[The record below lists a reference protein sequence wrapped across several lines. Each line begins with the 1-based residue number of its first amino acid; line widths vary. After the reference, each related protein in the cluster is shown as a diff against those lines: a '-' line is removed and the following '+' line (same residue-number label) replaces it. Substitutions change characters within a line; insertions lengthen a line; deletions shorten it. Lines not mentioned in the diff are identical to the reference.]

1 MRFSWR
7 LGAAVMTAVWLSGFA
22 YAVRPSAQAVIPSPP
37 PGAIAGT
44 FFKNVTTSTLKTLTV
59 DDFIAAMGVMSGA
72 LGWDC
77 ADCHP
82 GAGTDT
88 VDWVFDTRVKRTAR
102 RMVEMVAA
110 INQQQFG
117 GAQKVTC
124 WTCHH
129 GRDIPASSI
138 MLDRLYEAPND
149 ELDDL
154 IVQDKDQP
162 PAAQILDKYI
172 AALGGA
178 QRLAGLTS
186 YVATGTSI
194 GFGDFGGTADF
205 TIFNKA
211 PGKRTTLIN
220 YKDHPDRGESLW
232 TVNGSTGTVKTPRA
246 LLRYYTIVGEE
257 LDGQMFEAK
266 LAFPGGIK
274 DALTN
279 WRVGQP
285 RAVGNKDYAVVQGS
299 GPRGFMATLYF
310 DQETGLL
317 ARMVRYGASPVGH
330 VLTQTDYADYRDVNG
345 IKFPFEYKFSWLDG
359 RFSAKLKEIKV
370 NVPIEDS
377 RFGK

>member
-88 VDWVFDTRVKRTAR
+88 VDWVVDTRVKRTAR

-178 QRLAGLTS
+178 QRLAGLNS

-246 LLRYYTIVGEE
+246 LLRDYTIVGEITKG
-257 LDGQMFEAK
+257 LDVIEKIAK
-266 LAFPGGIK
+266 AGVDEKQANRPGDGPPAEPITIT
-274 DALTN
+274 AA
-279 WRVGQP
+279 RVEQ
-285 RAVGNKDYAVVQGS
+285 S
-299 GPRGFMATLYF
+299 
-310 DQETGLL
+310 
-317 ARMVRYGASPVGH
+317 S
-330 VLTQTDYADYRDVNG
+330 
-345 IKFPFEYKFSWLDG
+345 
-359 RFSAKLKEIKV
+359 
-370 NVPIEDS
+370 
-377 RFGK
+377 